1 MSADFEVCAQPV
13 HADPLM
19 FSQRPRI
26 SIPAYLSRLVQYLR
40 PPSVLILVT
49 LYFLDRMSAI
59 DETFVFDSRTAHRFL
74 LVAMVVACKGLLDQT
89 LSMREFAKIGGV
101 GVWELSYLER
111 EFLFRNN
118 WRIFVEPE
126 LLEDYYQALLGRT
139 KH

>member
-1 MSADFEVCAQPV
+1 
-13 HADPLM
+13 
-19 FSQRPRI
+19 
-26 SIPAYLSRLVQYLR
+26 
-40 PPSVLILVT
+40 
-49 LYFLDRMSAI
+49 MSAI

-89 LSMREFAKIGGV
+89 LSMHEFAKIGGV

-126 LLEDYYQALLGRT
+126 LLEDYYQSHIEIIGSGNDGLFREPNFSKT
-139 KH
+139 K